1 MTISQLKAYEG
12 NCIIEKGEQFSY
24 ADLVQKIEDYQNK
37 LSSEIEKGDVICIKS
52 DYSFKS
58 IAIFLALME
67 LPCIIVPIVP
77 TTDSEMESKLKAS
90 LVNKI
95 ISFNNEEI
103 QIETITETLEIPK
116 NYSEITDKNQSG
128 LVLFSSG
135 TTGEPKVMVHNLTEL
150 AESFAQPKKRRNLN
164 FLLFL
169 MFDHIGGIN
178 TLLNCLN
185 NGSAITLPENRNPE
199 YILDLIQTQK
209 VQILPTSPTFLN
221 LMLMNENFADY
232 DLSSLKMITYGTE
245 RMPQTLLNKLK
256 ERIPSVKFLQT
267 FRTSETGILRTESK
281 SSTSLFFK
289 IVDPDYQ
296 FKIEEGQLFL
306 KSKTQVKGYLNHKS
320 DQFTDEGWFATGDLV
335 ETDEDGYMKII
346 GRMNKVINVGG
357 QKVLPK
363 EVEDVINEIPDVL
376 DSTVFAR
383 DNAITGQMVVAEVVI
398 SEESDEKEIKKLVL
412 AKCRLELDKYKVPS
426 KIILTNKLE
435 STNRFKKGNK
445 I

>member
-24 ADLVQKIEDYQNK
+24 ADLVQKIEDYQNE

-77 TTDSEMESKLKAS
+77 TTDSEMKSKLKAS

-150 AESFAQPKKRRNLN
+150 AESFAQPKKTRNLN

-169 MFDHIGGIN
+169 MFDHIGGI
-178 TLLNCLN
+178 
-185 NGSAITLPENRNPE
+185 
-199 YILDLIQTQK
+199 
-209 VQILPTSPTFLN
+209 
-221 LMLMNENFADY
+221 
-232 DLSSLKMITYGTE
+232 
-245 RMPQTLLNKLK
+245 
-256 ERIPSVKFLQT
+256 
-267 FRTSETGILRTESK
+267 
-281 SSTSLFFK
+281 
-289 IVDPDYQ
+289 
-296 FKIEEGQLFL
+296 
-306 KSKTQVKGYLNHKS
+306 
-320 DQFTDEGWFATGDLV
+320 
-335 ETDEDGYMKII
+335 
-346 GRMNKVINVGG
+346 
-357 QKVLPK
+357 
-363 EVEDVINEIPDVL
+363 
-376 DSTVFAR
+376 
-383 DNAITGQMVVAEVVI
+383 
-398 SEESDEKEIKKLVL
+398 
-412 AKCRLELDKYKVPS
+412 
-426 KIILTNKLE
+426 
-435 STNRFKKGNK
+435 
-445 I
+445 

>member
-1 MTISQLKAYEG
+1 
-12 NCIIEKGEQFSY
+12 
-24 ADLVQKIEDYQNK
+24 
-37 LSSEIEKGDVICIKS
+37 
-52 DYSFKS
+52 
-58 IAIFLALME
+58 
-67 LPCIIVPIVP
+67 
-77 TTDSEMESKLKAS
+77 
-90 LVNKI
+90 
-95 ISFNNEEI
+95 
-103 QIETITETLEIPK
+103 TETLEIPK

-150 AESFAQPKKRRNLN
+150 AESFAQPKKTRNLN

-185 NGSAITLPENRNPE
+185 NGSAITLPENRNPA

-267 FRTSETGILRTESK
+267 FGTSETGILRTESK

-289 IVDPDYQ
+289 IVDP
-296 FKIEEGQLFL
+296 
-306 KSKTQVKGYLNHKS
+306 
-320 DQFTDEGWFATGDLV
+320 
-335 ETDEDGYMKII
+335 
-346 GRMNKVINVGG
+346 
-357 QKVLPK
+357 
-363 EVEDVINEIPDVL
+363 
-376 DSTVFAR
+376 
-383 DNAITGQMVVAEVVI
+383 
-398 SEESDEKEIKKLVL
+398 
-412 AKCRLELDKYKVPS
+412 
-426 KIILTNKLE
+426 
-435 STNRFKKGNK
+435 
-445 I
+445 

>member
-1 MTISQLKAYEG
+1 M
-12 NCIIEKGEQFSY
+12 
-24 ADLVQKIEDYQNK
+24 
-37 LSSEIEKGDVICIKS
+37 
-52 DYSFKS
+52 
-58 IAIFLALME
+58 
-67 LPCIIVPIVP
+67 
-77 TTDSEMESKLKAS
+77 
-90 LVNKI
+90 
-95 ISFNNEEI
+95 
-103 QIETITETLEIPK
+103 
-116 NYSEITDKNQSG
+116 
-128 LVLFSSG
+128 
-135 TTGEPKVMVHNLTEL
+135 
-150 AESFAQPKKRRNLN
+150 
-164 FLLFL
+164 
-169 MFDHIGGIN
+169 
-178 TLLNCLN
+178 
-185 NGSAITLPENRNPE
+185 
-199 YILDLIQTQK
+199 
-209 VQILPTSPTFLN
+209 
-221 LMLMNENFADY
+221 
-232 DLSSLKMITYGTE
+232 
-245 RMPQTLLNKLK
+245 NKLK

-267 FRTSETGILRTESK
+267 FGTSETGILRTESK

-296 FKIEEGQLFL
+296 FKIEDGQLFL

-363 EVEDVINEIPDVL
+363 EVEDVINEIPEVL

>member
-1 MTISQLKAYEG
+1 MTINQLRNYEG
-12 NCIIEKGEQFSY
+12 NCIIENDEVFSY
-24 ADLVQKIEDYQNK
+24 LDLVQKIESYQNE
-37 LSSEIEKGDVICIKS
+37 LSSQIQKGDIVCIKS

-58 IAIFLALME
+58 IALFLALMGF
-67 LPCIIVPIVP
+67 PCIIVPIVP
-77 TTDSEMESKLKAS
+77 TTDSELKNKLKAS
-90 LVNKI
+90 LINKI
-95 ISFNNEEI
+95 ISFNCGNL
-103 QIETITETLEIPK
+103 QIDSISENSEFPK
-116 NYSEITDKNQSG
+116 NYSEITDNNQSG

-150 AESFAQPKKRRNLN
+150 AESFAPPKKVRNLN

-199 YILDLIQTQK
+199 YILELIQTKK

-232 DLSSLKMITYGTE
+232 NLSSLKMITYGTE

-256 ERIPSVKFLQT
+256 EKIPTVKFLQT
-267 FRTSETGILRTESK
+267 FGTSETGILRTESK

-289 IVDPDYQ
+289 IVDPYYQ
-296 FKIEEGQLFL
+296 FKIDNGQLFL
-306 KSKTQVKGYLNHKS
+306 KSKTQVKGYLNQES

-335 ETDEDGYMKII
+335 ETDDDGYMRII

-363 EVEDVINEIPDVL
+363 EVEDVINEIPEVL

-398 SEESDEKEIKKLVL
+398 SEHSDEKEIKKKV
-412 AKCRLELDKYKVPS
+412 AEKCRLELDKYKVPS
-426 KIILTNKLE
+426 KIIVTNKLE

-445 I
+445 S